1 MTLLSRRIAKPLP
14 GKTDVV
20 LSRVTRFKDLVI
32 KAGAKART
40 AKFVGGSFN
49 GSIQLT
55 TIFENMTE
63 ATKSFEAYSKD
74 PEMISLMK

>member
-1 MTLLSRRIAKPLP
+1 MTIVSRRIAKPLP

-20 LSRVTRFKDLVI
+20 LSRFTRFKALI
-32 KAGAKART
+32 IRAGAKAWA
-40 AKFVGGSFN
+40 AKFFGGFLN

-74 PEMISLMK
+74 P

>member
-32 KAGAKART
+32 KAGAKARA
-40 AKFVGGSFN
+40 AKFVGGSLN
-49 GSIQLT
+49 GSIQFT
-55 TIFENMTE
+55 IIFENMTE
-63 ATKSFEAYSKD
+63 ATKSF
-74 PEMISLMK
+74 

>member
-1 MTLLSRRIAKPLP
+1 MTIVSRRIAKPLP

-32 KAGAKART
+32 KAGAKARA
-40 AKFVGGSFN
+40 AKFVVGSLN

-55 TIFENMTE
+55 PILKT
-63 ATKSFEAYSKD
+63 
-74 PEMISLMK
+74 